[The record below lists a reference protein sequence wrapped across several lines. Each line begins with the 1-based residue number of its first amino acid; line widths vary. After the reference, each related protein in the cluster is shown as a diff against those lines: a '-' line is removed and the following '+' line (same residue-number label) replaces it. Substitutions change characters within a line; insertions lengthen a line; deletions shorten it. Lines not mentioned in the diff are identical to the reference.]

1 MMKLDE
7 LYNLYFQDIY
17 RFLVSLTRDPYT
29 AEDLLQET
37 FYKAHLHL
45 ESYHEGSV
53 KSWLFTVAR
62 NVFIDHYREQKRE
75 IVKERSFFARIFDRK
90 IAVEDHVVVS
100 EELGDLLKILE
111 ELPTKQRIAVVLR
124 DFHEFTYEEG
134 ASIMEV
140 SLANF
145 KVLLHRGRQEI
156 RQRRNH

>member
-62 NVFIDHYREQKRE
+62 NVFIDHYRKQKRE

-100 EELGDLLKILE
+100 EELDDLLKILE

-124 DFHEFTYEEG
+124 DFHEVTYDEG
-134 ASIMEV
+134 AAMMGVASDSVGVEV
-140 SLANF
+140 D
-145 KVLLHRGRQEI
+145 RE
-156 RQRRNH
+156 RRADAHMR